1 MVAVTSIVVRG
12 DDDGSDDDDA
22 TQAFRLA
29 VTWFLLGLRARDERP
44 DDSDATCERLLAWLR
59 DDRGPR

>member
-12 DDDGSDDDDA
+12 DDDGEV

-29 VTWFLLGLRARDERP
+29 ATWFLLGLRAWDERP
-44 DDSDATCERLLAWLR
+44 DASEATCERLLAWLR
-59 DDRGPR
+59 DDRGPK